1 MTLLIAITTR
11 FATRTRGRVTTTSN
25 HTTVVS
31 HCSDQLLGYELSD
44 AWGEVGIGENAEACL
59 TGLMY
64 DPLFLKF
71 PSGPNRFLFSF
82 PAVQI
87 SGSHLFTFDHSSPF
101 YSSRLTPC
109 IVSTSQDTLLSG
121 LTYPERRLSRISPL
135 FTNPFYSP
143 SLPLLSSPTN
153 DEPSAPSTPTGR
165 KWTRVLSVDLASITL
180 FDPTPFTLGTVHSHR
195 KRGRHIYSA
204 GTQACTGHGFF
215 KECSV
220 RLRPHADDNIMRPC
234 LALPPCHFTR
244 EHVLTQ
250 STLHASPRQ
259 RHFG

>member
-1 MTLLIAITTR
+1 M
-11 FATRTRGRVTTTSN
+11 
-25 HTTVVS
+25 
-31 HCSDQLLGYELSD
+31 
-44 AWGEVGIGENAEACL
+44 
-59 TGLMY
+59 
-64 DPLFLKF
+64 
-71 PSGPNRFLFSF
+71 
-82 PAVQI
+82 
-87 SGSHLFTFDHSSPF
+87 
-101 YSSRLTPC
+101 
-109 IVSTSQDTLLSG
+109 STSQDTLSG

-153 DEPSAPSTPTGR
+153 DEPSAPSIP
-165 KWTRVLSVDLASITL
+165 RVLSVHLASITP
-180 FDPTPFTLGTVHSHR
+180 FDPTPFTLGTVHSRR

-204 GTQACTGHGFF
+204 STQACTGHGFF

-259 RHFG
+259 RHFGRRANLNFIYSSSLALRTADTPLANSSMKLKSSSAPFHPDQTLFS